1 MLNIKWIGII
11 DENDIE
17 KYKEGNKTS
26 SILW

>member
-11 DENDIE
+11 GKNDIE
-17 KYKEGNKTS
+17 KYQKGNKTS

>member
-11 DENDIE
+11 GKNDIE
-17 KYKEGNKTS
+17 KYQKDNKTS